1 MTPKKLFYVML
12 VALVATLG
20 LTAVGIYF
28 VDSYLENEST
38 TIGVL
43 KAEDE
48 LRNIELINAQR
59 TIDNLKTYSYVD
71 AEADKILP
79 NTKNQSEAILLINTI
94 GNEVGIDTQ
103 GFIFLGT
110 DGKPSEK
117 SQTEPLAGTK
127 NILVFPVQVKFD
139 ATYSQTI
146 NWLKLAEK
154 NQRKM
159 QVSSITMGV
168 REIDGEYNPS
178 DPLSVVIGINA
189 YVENE

>member
-12 VALVATLG
+12 VMLLVTLG
-20 LTAVGIYF
+20 LTTVGIYF
-28 VDSYLENEST
+28 VDSYLEGEST

-43 KAEDE
+43 KADDE
-48 LRNIELINAQR
+48 LLSIELINAQR
-59 TIDNLKTYSYVD
+59 TIDNLETYSYVD
-71 AEADKILP
+71 VEANKILP

-94 GNEVGIDTQ
+94 GNEVGVNTDS
-103 GFIFLGT
+103 FIFLGT

-127 NILVFPVQVKFD
+127 GILVFPVQVKFD

-146 NWLKLAEK
+146 SWLKLAEK

-168 REIDGEYNPS
+168 REIDGEYSPA
-178 DPLSVVIGINA
+178 DPLSVTISINA
-189 YVENE
+189 YVENK

>member
-12 VALVATLG
+12 VVLLATLA

-28 VDSYLENEST
+28 VDGYLKEQSE
-38 TIGVL
+38 TIAIL
-43 KAEDE
+43 KADDE
-48 LRNIELINAQR
+48 LLSIELINAQG
-59 TIDNLKTYSYVD
+59 TVESLKTYRYIDVK
-71 AEADKILP
+71 ANKILP

-94 GNEVGIDTQ
+94 GNEVGINTES
-103 GFIFLGT
+103 FIFLGT

-117 SQTEPLAGTK
+117 SQTEPLEGAKG
-127 NILVFPVQVKFD
+127 ILVFPVQVKFD

-159 QVSSITMGV
+159 QVSSITMTV
-168 REIDGEYNPS
+168 REVNGEYNPS
-178 DPLSVVIGINA
+178 DPLTVTVSINA
-189 YVENE
+189 YVENR